1 MNEIMKLAEA
11 LKDLEYYDH
20 AANSDEISFHIT
32 KENNHIS
39 LEINLKNQ
47 EECEALKAVSEF
59 NELIDKMDDKLFAEA
74 AARIGEKEDLKR
86 LDDLLEKEHLT
97 KEEAA
102 EAARM
107 IETAS
112 QTIGELILEKINDM
126 VSIYKSL

>member
-20 AANSDEISFHIT
+20 AADSDEMSFHIT
-32 KENNHIS
+32 KDGNHIS
-39 LEINLKNQ
+39 LEIDLK
-47 EECEALKAVSEF
+47 EESEILKAVSEF
-59 NELIDKMDDKLFAEA
+59 NELIDKMDDELFAEA

-86 LDDLLEKEHLT
+86 LDDLLEKEHFT
-97 KEEAA
+97 KEEAE
-102 EAARM
+102 EAAEM
-107 IETAS
+107 IETAT

>member
-20 AANSDEISFHIT
+20 AVNSDEMSFHIT

-39 LEINLKNQ
+39 LEIDLRNQ

-59 NELIDKMDDKLFAEA
+59 NELIDKMDDELFAEA

-107 IETAS
+107 IEAAS